1 MRGVLIG
8 AAAVAA
14 LALAFATLT
23 LRAAVAPPAG
33 DSGHARQDIA
43 AQQESAGDPADEESD
58 AGYLD
63 PLGPNAA
70 CYVCHMTFVD
80 EPLAV
85 THLRA
90 KITCIDCHGTSQG
103 HANDEKIGA
112 TKPDIV
118 IPRSQLNRA
127 CRKCHE
133 RHDVRPEEVIAR
145 WIKRAR
151 SRQARPAGKPLRPP
165 VVCTDCH
172 GSHRVSRAQQDRVPH
187 AK

>member
-1 MRGVLIG
+1 MRAALMG

-14 LALAFATLT
+14 VAFAALT
-23 LRAAVAPPAG
+23 LSAAVAPPAG
-33 DSGHARQDIA
+33 DSHRANQDTTARQEPADNT
-43 AQQESAGDPADEESD
+43 ADEESD

-85 THLRA
+85 VHLRA

-118 IPRSQLNRA
+118 IKRSQLNRA

-133 RHDVRPEEVIAR
+133 GHDVRPEEVIAR

-151 SRQARPAGKPLRPP
+151 SRRARTAGKPLQPP

-172 GSHRVSRAQQDRVPH
+172 GSHRVSRAQRDGAPH

>member
-1 MRGVLIG
+1 MR
-8 AAAVAA
+8 AA
-14 LALAFATLT
+14 LLSVAVVAVLAYASLT
-23 LRAAVAPPAG
+23 LLAAVAPPAG
-33 DSGHARQDIA
+33 SSGHAHQDVA
-43 AQQESAGDPADEESD
+43 AQQEPVGSKANEEPDP
-58 AGYLD
+58 GYLD

-85 THLRA
+85 VHLRA

-118 IPRSQLNRA
+118 IKRPQLNRS

-133 RHDVRPEEVIAR
+133 RHDVRPEAVIAR

-151 SRQARPAGKPLRPP
+151 SHATPATKQPRQPP

-172 GSHRVSRAQQDRVPH
+172 GSHRVSRAQRNDVAP